1 MSVCNPYLV
10 SCPFELTTSGEIN
23 MWDTLPLDIR
33 KKILQ
38 DVHSSFTM
46 ETTSKVEV
54 PYDLLPDDQRDA
66 MKLQMKLQIP
76 VKLKMNFVKKM
87 RVDDFTTEFEIT
99 LSQTLN
105 EEPIKFDESLKDVCK
120 RLQIDKQVLY
130 TRIQD
135 IKTWSRISKIK
146 GVENTSR
153 ENTLHFIHKTTNSID
168 RVPGYWKLNLKSM
181 REFFGEGF
189 VFHPYNPNNRLTKKE
204 TRNEQR
210 NRKKWE
216 KRKKRPVYL

>member
-23 MWDTLPLDIR
+23 MWGKLPLDIR

-38 DVHSSFTM
+38 DVDSSYTM
-46 ETTSKVEV
+46 EMTSKVEV

-87 RVDDFTTEFEIT
+87 RVDLTTDFEIT
-99 LSQTLN
+99 FSQTLN
-105 EEPIKFDESLKDVCK
+105 EEPIAYDESLKHICK

-146 GVENTSR
+146 VVKIQHSR
-153 ENTLHFIHKTTNSID
+153 KKTLHFIHKTTNSID
-168 RVPGYWKLNLKSM
+168 PVPGFWNIHLNAMLK
-181 REFFGEGF
+181 FFGEAL
-189 VFHPYNPNNRLTKKE
+189 VIDRNNPNDLFTKKE
-204 TRNEQR
+204 TRNEQI
-210 NRKKWE
+210 NWK
-216 KRKKRPVYL
+216 KRKKLPVYH

>member
-38 DVHSSFTM
+38 DVHSSFTSFTM

-99 LSQTLN
+99 LSQNLN
-105 EEPIKFDESLKDVCK
+105 
-120 RLQIDKQVLY
+120 
-130 TRIQD
+130 
-135 IKTWSRISKIK
+135 
-146 GVENTSR
+146 
-153 ENTLHFIHKTTNSID
+153 
-168 RVPGYWKLNLKSM
+168 
-181 REFFGEGF
+181 
-189 VFHPYNPNNRLTKKE
+189 
-204 TRNEQR
+204 
-210 NRKKWE
+210 
-216 KRKKRPVYL
+216 